1 MPPQPP
7 DDAGRDAV
15 NHQRD
20 PQSPSPRRGRIQA
33 WGIGVLALVALAVLL
48 VQMMGRP
55 VADDYTGHA
64 ASPTPPPTTADTSP
78 SAVRSPA
85 TSTDSD
91 AASPSAPTSGDTT
104 TDDSGAGGTDI
115 PTGNTSTHP
124 TGTASSP
131 TPSAG
136 SGVSSSPAAS
146 ATAPASAE
154 AAPSAPPTWNPATT
168 APPGAA
174 VEPKVPDGEGASPYR
189 LPEIPERMPAVSTVP
204 PAAAATGELAAGFPA
219 DVIPVPAGVTIQSSS
234 VAPQGNRVFVSL
246 VGLSERSASS
256 LLDDYARQCQHLG
269 WAITRGPGADGVE
282 QLDCGFGADSL
293 SVAATT
299 LPTGRVELTATG
311 AFTVTG

>member
-7 DDAGRDAV
+7 DDAGPDAV
-15 NHQRD
+15 NHQQD
-20 PQSPSPRRGRIQA
+20 PQSPSPRRGRILA

-64 ASPTPPPTTADTSP
+64 ASPTPTPTTADTSP

-91 AASPSAPTSGDTT
+91 AASPSAPTSGD
-104 TDDSGAGGTDI
+104 
-115 PTGNTSTHP
+115 PT
-124 TGTASSP
+124 TAS
-131 TPSAG
+131 A
-136 SGVSSSPAAS
+136 V
-146 ATAPASAE
+146 

-174 VEPKVPDGEGASPYR
+174 VEAKVPDGEGASPYR

-234 VAPQGNRVFVSL
+234 MAPQGNRVFVSL

-282 QLDCGFGADSL
+282 RLDCGFGADSL

>member
-7 DDAGRDAV
+7 GDAGPDAV
-15 NHQRD
+15 NNQQD
-20 PQSPSPRRGRIQA
+20 QQSPSPRRGRILA

-64 ASPTPPPTTADTSP
+64 ASPTPTPTTADTSP
-78 SAVRSPA
+78 SAVPSPA

-104 TDDSGAGGTDI
+104 TDNSDVGGTDT
-115 PTGNTSTHP
+115 PTGNTSTDP
-124 TGTASSP
+124 AGTAYSP
-131 TPSAG
+131 TPSSG
-136 SGVSSSPAAS
+136 SGVSSSQAAS
-146 ATAPASAE
+146 ATASAV
-154 AAPSAPPTWNPATT
+154 AVTNAPPTWNPATT

-189 LPEIPERMPAVSTVP
+189 LPEVPERMPAVSTVP

-219 DVIPVPAGVTIQSSS
+219 DVIPVPAGVTIQSTS
-234 VAPQGNRVFVSL
+234 VASQGNRLFVSL
-246 VGLSERSASS
+246 VALSERSASS

-269 WAITRGPGADGVE
+269 WAITRGPDADGVE
-282 QLDCGFGADSL
+282 RLDCGFGADSL
-293 SVAATT
+293 SVSAPT